1 MQLKP
6 IRDRVVIQLLEA
18 ETATKSGIIIPDA
31 ATEKPNQGKVI
42 AAGEGRIT
50 EEGVVIPMEVKP
62 GDLVLFSKHAGQ
74 PVKVEGKEYQIL
86 KEDDIMAIVQ
96 Q

>member
-6 IRDRVVIQLLEA
+6 IRDRVIIQVLEA

-31 ATEKPNQGKVI
+31 ATEKPNQGKVL
-42 AAGEGRIT
+42 ATGEGRIT
-50 EEGVVIPMEVKP
+50 EEGVVIPMEVKT
-62 GDLVLFSKHAGQ
+62 GDLVLFGKNAGQ
-74 PVKVEGKEYQIL
+74 PVKVEGKEYHIL

>member
-6 IRDRVVIQLLEA
+6 IRDRVVIQVLEA

-31 ATEKPNQGKVI
+31 ATEKPNQGKVL
-42 AAGEGRIT
+42 ATGEGRIT
-50 EEGVVIPMEVKP
+50 EEGVVIPMEVKT

-74 PVKVEGKEYQIL
+74 PVKVDGQEYHIL

-96 Q
+96 

>member
-1 MQLKP
+1 MKLKP

-31 ATEKPNQGKVI
+31 ATEKPNQGKVL
-42 AAGEGRIT
+42 ATGEGRIT
-50 EEGVVIPMEVKP
+50 EEGVVVPMEVKA
-62 GDLVLFSKHAGQ
+62 GDLVLFSKYAGQ
-74 PVKVEGKEYQIL
+74 AVKVDGQEYHIL

-96 Q
+96 

>member
-6 IRDRVVIQLLEA
+6 IRDRVIIQVLEA

-31 ATEKPNQGKVI
+31 ATEKPNQGKVL
-42 AAGEGRIT
+42 ATGEGRIT
-50 EEGVVIPMEVKP
+50 EEGVVIPMEVKT
-62 GDLVLFSKHAGQ
+62 GDLVLFGKNAGQ
-74 PVKVEGKEYQIL
+74 PVKVEGQEYHIL

-96 Q
+96 K

>member
-31 ATEKPNQGKVI
+31 ATEKPNQGRVI

-50 EEGVVIPMEVKP
+50 EEGIVIPMEVKT

-74 PVKVEGKEYQIL
+74 PVKIEGE
-86 KEDDIMAIVQ
+86 E
-96 Q
+96 

>member
-6 IRDRVVIQLLEA
+6 IRDRVVIRLVEA

-31 ATEKPNQGKVI
+31 ATEKPNQGKVL
-42 AAGEGRIT
+42 ATGEGRIT
-50 EEGVVIPMEVKP
+50 EEGVVIPMEVKA
-62 GDLVLFSKHAGQ
+62 GDLVLFSKNAGQ
-74 PVKVEGKEYQIL
+74 PVKVEGEEYHIL

>member
-6 IRDRVVIQLLEA
+6 IRDRVVIKVLEA

-31 ATEKPNQGKVI
+31 ATEKPTQGRVL

-50 EEGVVIPMEVKP
+50 EEGVVIPMEVKV
-62 GDLVLFSKHAGQ
+62 GDLVLFGKYAGQ
-74 PVKVEGKEYQIL
+74 PVKIEGEEYHIL

-96 Q
+96 